1 MILYIFASSRHVRLV
16 HLVRTETGRY
26 EESDVPETY
35 PSGKVT
41 VLRFDHLE
49 FFAEVPLLDSLLP
62 DTGGVRNA
70 AVILTLRYIE
80 TLPSTTLKW
89 LARYAK
95 ELRETGNLLLV
106 AGVEPHVFELL
117 ERTEII
123 NALGKENVFPAHRA
137 VFDSMEAAM
146 DRAQSWLREK
156 D

>member
-1 MILYIFASSRHVRLV
+1 MILI
-16 HLVRTETGRY
+16 
-26 EESDVPETY
+26 
-35 PSGKVT
+35 
-41 VLRFDHLE
+41 
-49 FFAEVPLLDSLLP
+49 
-62 DTGGVRNA
+62 
-70 AVILTLRYIE
+70 LRYIE

-137 VFDSMEAAM
+137 MFESMDAAM
-146 DRAQSWLREK
+146 DHAQSWISEK